1 MSLKLRAGI
10 HTYADIPTYAGLH
23 TYIHACIE
31 IVDIYGT
38 RYIRTVGDRRYG
50 SKDGSSRHRRSR
62 GTPHSYPTYMP
73 CPARNR
79 TRFCKIRNALYVWQQ
94 ASTPRYAYYRC
105 ARLRTIHVRI
115 RIHGMYVY
123 QVRGDTKLNEKVR
136 FIFEMTFSARFSPTS
151 DSAILLVQGRKVQRT
166 DASFFDFQCFDVS
179 FERVF
184 EYSSF
189 FILVLVATCSFLYTG
204 NTAASDTCSCRAPR
218 QHSLC
223 GHDHRLR

>member
-1 MSLKLRAGI
+1 
-10 HTYADIPTYAGLH
+10 
-23 TYIHACIE
+23 
-31 IVDIYGT
+31 
-38 RYIRTVGDRRYG
+38 
-50 SKDGSSRHRRSR
+50 
-62 GTPHSYPTYMP
+62 MP

-151 DSAILLVQGRKVQRT
+151 DSAILLVEGRKVQRT

-189 FILVLVATCSFLYTG
+189 FILVLVATCSFLYTIY
-204 NTAASDTCSCRAPR
+204 R
-218 QHSLC
+218 QHSSKRHLQLPSTAAALIVWPRPQATIIDY
-223 GHDHRLR
+223 GNEDTETYSYEYMHTRQNKRYSIKSNTTAVGRIPNILVPSRRKSAR